1 MNVTCG
7 IIDGPPIKYRGK
19 TCNYFG
25 MQHADKSAMLNLN
38 TDRNTSIT
46 LNGSLLPLTS
56 FQIRIDV
63 SINKI
68 TENNNGAC

>member
-1 MNVTCG
+1 
-7 IIDGPPIKYRGK
+7 
-19 TCNYFG
+19 